1 MISTSAGLICLLGE
15 PRKYAIDRHHVL
27 LLNAG
32 LAWMQLI
39 VDEREFVPPSLV
51 WIIGRSRI
59 HVFDGAAVLYDTI
72 DLDWKVDAI
81 AA

>member
-1 MISTSAGLICLLGE
+1 
-15 PRKYAIDRHHVL
+15 
-27 LLNAG
+27 
-32 LAWMQLI
+32 MQLI